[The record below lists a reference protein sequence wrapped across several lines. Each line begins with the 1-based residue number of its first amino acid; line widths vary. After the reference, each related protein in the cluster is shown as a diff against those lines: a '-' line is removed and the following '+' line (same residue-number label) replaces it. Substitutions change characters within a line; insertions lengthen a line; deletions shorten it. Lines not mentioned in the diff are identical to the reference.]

1 MPKRRASRTTSRQA
15 PSRAVSHCDS
25 FAPDADWDDW
35 QDDGVA
41 SSEGTADTESETE
54 THNDNS
60 VFHVVQ
66 AGTSYNLR
74 LEWSIENG
82 TSDATSVPW
91 LTCAS
96 VQKERPVCQ
105 EPAPKT
111 MQKSKNRHDKPR
123 KKSKDEKKIK
133 NESSTRKRK
142 SSTTDGKHSS
152 GKTKTKNEV
161 EEKRRKKKESNERR
175 SKKKDL
181 NESLASDEDNKKNLV
196 RTEVVADAHSHSSS
210 DNDEEK
216 SNWSDRPIPPLW
228 NNTIKAFPVKAK
240 SKKQFGEPLQCKS
253 RCQKSKSD
261 KQKRSH
267 RAKEDDSSRQSET
280 AERVYYQELQTQRLK
295 DMDSMNLIQKC
306 LKIRRN
312 LDYRRDPR
320 NLRI

>member
-1 MPKRRASRTTSRQA
+1 MPERRVSRTTSRQA

-66 AGTSYNLR
+66 AGSSNNLR
-74 LEWSIENG
+74 LEWSIENR

-96 VQKERPVCQ
+96 VKKERPVCQ

-111 MQKSKNRHDKPR
+111 MHKSKNRHDKPR
-123 KKSKDEKKIK
+123 KKSKDEKKMK

-142 SSTTDGKHSS
+142 SSTRDGKHSS
-152 GKTKTKNEV
+152 GKTKSKKEV
-161 EEKRRKKKESNERR
+161 EEKRSKKKESKKRQ
-175 SKKKDL
+175 SKKKEL
-181 NESLASDEDNKKNLV
+181 NELLVSDEENETNLV
-196 RTEVVADAHSHSSS
+196 LTEPVADAPSHSSS

-216 SNWSDRPIPPLW
+216 SSWSDCPIPPSW
-228 NNTIKAFPVKAK
+228 NNSIKAFPMKAK
-240 SKKQFGEPLQCKS
+240 SEQQSIESLQCKY

-320 NLRI
+320 NLRK